1 MVPLNYF
8 YDSSFSFLFYEV
20 LSPPPPLKKRF
31 SRPFPRAF
39 ARVHALARDDDDDD
53 DDAFV
58 KKKKKRDHDFD
69 RVANHLSPSHGHVQ
83 RRQSLRSRLE
93 QTQSRL
99 GVGLENQTFP
109 KGTQR
114 REFPATDTVDSRFR
128 FVPDVHAQREGLRR
142 WTVFDRIWFT
152 SADV

>member
-8 YDSSFSFLFYEV
+8 YDSSFSFLFYEA

-69 RVANHLSPSHGHVQ
+69 RVANHLSPSHGHV
-83 RRQSLRSRLE
+83 
-93 QTQSRL
+93 
-99 GVGLENQTFP
+99 
-109 KGTQR
+109 
-114 REFPATDTVDSRFR
+114 
-128 FVPDVHAQREGLRR
+128 
-142 WTVFDRIWFT
+142 
-152 SADV
+152 